1 MDKGIFSDRE
11 QAAEAAYFRQH
22 DARLVDRLRQD
33 AKLEEVAT
41 ALAEKLQIDNPDLLQ
56 KARLVGVTGDTAPAL
71 LLAPLVQVA
80 WVDGAVSESERETVL
95 RIVEDRGIDAGS
107 PAYNQLADWLRTRPS
122 DAVFDTAVE
131 VIKYGLD
138 VLPLQEKNERIE
150 RIVQA
155 CHEVAEAS
163 GGGLSK
169 ALGLGSG
176 VSGNEASMLDTI
188 TNTLR
193 SGS

>member
-41 ALAEKLQIDNPDLLQ
+41 ALAEKLQIDNPDLLE

-80 WVDGAVSESERETVL
+80 WVDGAVSGSERETVL
-95 RIVEDRGIDAGS
+95 RI
-107 PAYNQLADWLRTRPS
+107 ADTHGGAATVRASSLHESIRTQDSSKGAPPRP
-122 DAVFDTAVE
+122 
-131 VIKYGLD
+131 
-138 VLPLQEKNERIE
+138 
-150 RIVQA
+150 
-155 CHEVAEAS
+155 
-163 GGGLSK
+163 
-169 ALGLGSG
+169 
-176 VSGNEASMLDTI
+176 
-188 TNTLR
+188 
-193 SGS
+193 